1 MRWLYG
7 ITDLMGLSLT
17 SSGSWWWRGKPGV
30 LQSMGLQ
37 IVRHDWETEL
47 TEQQQEH
54 LDSCLTALWKMTG
67 WIMLRYP
74 GFHYLSWSSFSW
86 GCLKKNLLKWVQY
99 SFDSPVPGKNLFK
112 FMCVWI
118 KPCSGFIWFLPHV
131 ETLFWYRPKARSSK
145 WRQNGGFKRL
155 TFHELLIV
163 RFPSVIENSVFNA
176 LD

>member
-1 MRWLYG
+1 MFKSLIEGGEVPQASSKNPHISHPSVQLPGINPWL
-7 ITDLMGLSLT
+7 
-17 SSGSWWWRGKPGV
+17 V
-30 LQSMGLQ
+30 GLQ
-37 IVRHDWETEL
+37 IERVGCILFPFCR
-47 TEQQQEH
+47 
-54 LDSCLTALWKMTG
+54 
-67 WIMLRYP
+67 MLV
-74 GFHYLSWSSFSW
+74 LSWRYRFVYSF
-86 GCLKKNLLKWVQY
+86 LKENLLKWVQY
-99 SFDSPVPGKNLFK
+99 SFDSPVAGKNLFK

-131 ETLFWYRPKARSSK
+131 ETLFWYRPKAISSK